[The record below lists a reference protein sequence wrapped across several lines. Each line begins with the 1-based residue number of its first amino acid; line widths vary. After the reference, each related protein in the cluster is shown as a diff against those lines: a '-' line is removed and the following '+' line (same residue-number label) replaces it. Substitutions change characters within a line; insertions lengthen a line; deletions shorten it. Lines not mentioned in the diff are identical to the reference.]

1 MRSGGS
7 NGAPESRG
15 GPEELA
21 QLVASLVT
29 RSGLIG
35 RLADCGVER
44 DRLPELADDAAEQW
58 TATFNPRPVGRDEL
72 LALYNSAY

>member
-1 MRSGGS
+1 
-7 NGAPESRG
+7 
-15 GPEELA
+15 
-21 QLVASLVT
+21 VASLVT